1 MKCPLFVLAKTAHYS
16 ENVMITTDCLKEECA
31 WWDDFDKRCEFRS
44 IRVVLTQIAETLEI
58 ICNKMPHLEQFK
70 KA

>member
-31 WWDDFDKRCEFRS
+31 WWNKDRGVCSVKLGAGAIYDLWYQ
-44 IRVVLTQIAETLEI
+44 LTQIKE
-58 ICNKMPHLEQFK
+58 KMPHEEQFRK
-70 KA
+70 